1 MPKWQV
7 MKTHQWIGGKKK
19 SQTRRI
25 QNVRCFSCSRAHACL
40 HAVVSNST
48 ASSVWC
54 NSKLLVSGQMS
65 QHARSCRQP
74 LKNPTLQIWLPTK
87 GHFESIDHRRSCI
100 LLPFPVLLFTQFFQL
115 HYLHQEGCRE
125 SQWTKSPAGDNL
137 LFCVSG
143 GLGQISSDLHF
154 IWCVHAHF
162 YSNG

>member
-1 MPKWQV
+1 MNRR
-7 MKTHQWIGGKKK
+7 KKK
-19 SQTRRI
+19 KAKLAEYRMSDVLVEQ
-25 QNVRCFSCSRAHACL
+25 SSSRAHACL
-40 HAVVSNST
+40 HAVVSNS

-137 LFCVSG
+137 LFFVSG